1 MDARARPRPGRTL
14 LVAVCCILGLP
25 AAVQSQNDGVL
36 SGMVWDSTRSV
47 PLARAIVYIEGTDV
61 SAVTDSLGRFV
72 VPHAPTG
79 ERTVRFFHSSL
90 GSLGLTAPPGAVVRL
105 DADVRTEIVLAV
117 PSLLTLRAVQLART
131 HEVDVYALDPIKVE
145 VSSDR
150 TARRRASGASFDYVS
165 RDQIGAL
172 ETSARHVG
180 DLIQMV
186 RSVNV
191 IEGEHGEL
199 CIQSRRMT
207 TFTDPGDGPCARM
220 VPVYVDGLLIPSPET
235 YINILTPQDIESI
248 EFLSG
253 IDATTRYGTNAT
265 WGVLLIT
272 TRGAR
277 R

>member
-1 MDARARPRPGRTL
+1 M
-14 LVAVCCILGLP
+14 VHS
-25 AAVQSQNDGVL
+25 QSDGVL
-36 SGMVWDSTRSV
+36 SGVVWDSTQAA
-47 PLARAIVYIEGTDV
+47 PLAKAIVYIEGTNF
-61 SAVTDSLGRFV
+61 SGVTDSLGRFTFAHGLTG
-72 VPHAPTG
+72 PH
-79 ERTVRFFHSSL
+79 TVRFFHTKL

-105 DADVRTEIVLAV
+105 DVAVRTDVTLAV
-117 PSLLTLRAVQLART
+117 PSLLTLRAAQIARSRDV
-131 HEVDVYALDPIKVE
+131 EVYTLDPIRVE
-145 VSSDR
+145 VTSAR
-150 TARRRASGASFDYVS
+150 TARRRASGASFDLVS
-165 RDQIGAL
+165 RADIEAL
-172 ETSARHVG
+172 ETSARDVG
-180 DLIQMV
+180 DLIRMV
-186 RSVNV
+186 RSINV
-191 IEGEHGEL
+191 LEGEHGEL

-235 YINILTPQDIESI
+235 YINILTPQDIDRI